1 MFRLFRSSAFR
12 LTLLYMVIFGAAVTA
27 LLIFLYTTIIS
38 GMEDDLKHAI
48 TIQLADMR
56 RKFAVTGPAETAAS
70 IRTMM
75 EKDQDKTLVLMLIDH
90 NWQVVAGTLDRWPGG
105 PTKRDSWIKFPLD
118 KPHAPGKPSKAIA
131 MNATLPGGYILLV
144 GRKTDDIDH
153 VRETMVDILY
163 VCFGIMFAIAA
174 AGGTLLSYMIYRR
187 VETLNEVFR
196 QVAGGTLTARA
207 RVNGTGDEFDH
218 LAMHLNQTLTRIS
231 ELIDGVRDI
240 SYSVAHDLRTPLHR
254 LRHRLE
260 SLLLP
265 DTKPEQMQDQIRTSL
280 ADIDG
285 LVATFNAIL
294 RISQAEIGAGV
305 EQFATFSMSEAVE
318 DVIDLYQPVA
328 EDKAHTL
335 TTTIAEGVMVHGDRH
350 LMTQTV
356 ANILDNAI
364 KYTPRGGT
372 LSITLDAAQGRAQLT
387 VADSGMGIPPHLRH
401 KVTEKFF
408 RLEHSRSSPGN
419 GLGLSLVSAA
429 VKLHKGELHFADNEP
444 GLVVT
449 VILPLSTE

>member
-12 LTLLYMVIFGAAVTA
+12 ITLLYIVLFGASVTA
-27 LLIFLYTTIIS
+27 LLIFLYTTIIT

-48 TIQLADMR
+48 TIQMADLR
-56 RKFAVTGPAETAAS
+56 RKFTVTGSAETAAS
-70 IRTMM
+70 IRTML
-75 EKDQDKTLVLMLIDH
+75 EKDQEKTLVLMLIDH
-90 NWQVVAGTLDRWPGG
+90 NWQVVAGSLDIWPGG
-105 PTKRDSWIKFPLD
+105 KTSKETWITFPLE
-118 KPHAPGKPSKAIA
+118 KQHGASPPSKAVA

-153 VRETMVDILY
+153 VRETMVDVLY
-163 VCFGIMFAIAA
+163 LCFGIMFALAVL
-174 AGGTLLSYMIYRR
+174 GGTLLSYMIFRR
-187 VETLNEVFR
+187 VETINDVFR

-207 RVNGTGDEFDH
+207 RVTGTGDEFDH
-218 LAMHLNQTLTRIS
+218 LAMHLNQTLTRIG

-265 DTKPEQMQDQIRTSL
+265 DTPTARIQEQVRVSL
-280 ADIDG
+280 SDIDG

-305 EQFATFSMSEAVE
+305 DQFAVFNLSEAVE
-318 DVIDLYQPVA
+318 DVIDLYTPVA
-328 EDKAHTL
+328 EDKAHQVTAQ
-335 TTTIAEGVMVHGDRH
+335 IAEQVQINGDRH
-350 LMTQTV
+350 LITQTV

-364 KYTPRGGT
+364 KYTPKGGKISVS
-372 LSITLDAAQGRAQLT
+372 LAAHDTFAELRI
-387 VADSGMGIPPHLRH
+387 ADNGMGIPEAFRH

-408 RLEHSRSSPGN
+408 RLEQSRSSPGN
-419 GLGLSLVSAA
+419 GLGLSLVNAA
-429 VKLHKGELHFADNEP
+429 VKLHKGDLRFEDNSP
-444 GLVVT
+444 GLTVT
-449 VILPLSTE
+449 LRLPLAM